1 MNPVTDEDRYGI
13 FIVPANL
20 FAYCFAY
27 YNIGYYLDN
36 SGYSPVYYDVENA
49 TSNLYTFKFNI
60 PSTATNLAPI
70 YFAAYTYSRNIIPT
84 SCINSFT
91 PLV

>member
-1 MNPVTDEDRYGI
+1 VNPVTDEDRYGI

-20 FAYCFAY
+20 FAFCFAY

-49 TSNLYTFKFNI
+49 S
-60 PSTATNLAPI
+60 
-70 YFAAYTYSRNIIPT
+70 
-84 SCINSFT
+84 
-91 PLV
+91 